1 MIQSEESEPDAVV
14 VSEDEDVLGPP
25 KIGITV
31 SEVDKSAVK
40 TDGGATTAAPSD
52 TASKKDAEEQKV
64 DVTSGGDADKKVEND
79 QDDAKTVVAGS
90 RPQKVS
96 EDVGAQSEYTAA
108 TEKVDKAEEVSQGKT
123 RIVVGVAIGAAIIL
137 TAGLLWRK
145 YKS

>member
-14 VSEDEDVLGPP
+14 VSEDEDVLGAP

-52 TASKKDAEEQKV
+52 AVSKKDAEEQKV

-96 EDVGAQSEYTAA
+96 EHVGAQSEYTAA

-123 RIVVGVAIGAAIIL
+123 RIVVGVAIGAAILL